1 MGRRVTRHTQPFMI
15 MGRGVIQFLLGGYWF
30 VASLAQAQTT
40 IFWSSDPEWANVT
53 STGAAFDGRFKFE
66 IGVFAD
72 AFVPTKDNTG
82 EWAAH
87 WRTVSL
93 KCRTTYNPNT
103 KSVAASFTPTD
114 NDAPFVVNA
123 PAYIWGFRG
132 DALSAEWILFRRSS
146 WKWPDA
152 ISIPP
157 SNTSWFVHDADT
169 VVLGTI
175 HASVSPFLMQSAAV
189 THARPPDTSW
199 LQWQADDLA
208 GVVLNGPQDDPDRD
222 GVSNLLEYVFGTS
235 PIESGVMPVMPL
247 AVVGG
252 HVQITV
258 PRRIDRPAA
267 LTIEVSSD
275 LKNWQS
281 GSGVTT
287 EDANTLAAWM
297 VRDQSVLGAAH
308 PRRFIRLKVEPIAP

>member
-1 MGRRVTRHTQPFMI
+1 MI
-15 MGRGVIQFLLGGYWF
+15 MGHGGIRFLLCAYWF
-30 VASLAQAQTT
+30 VACLAHAQTT
-40 IFWSSDPEWANVT
+40 IFWSSDGKHTNVT

-66 IGVFAD
+66 LGVFA
-72 AFVPTKDNTG
+72 APFVPTKDNTG

-103 KSVAASFTPTD
+103 WMVVASFTPTN
-114 NDAPFVVNA
+114 NDAPFVANA

-132 DALSAEWILFRRSS
+132 DALSAEWILFRKSS

-152 ISIPP
+152 SSSPP
-157 SNTSWFVHDADT
+157 SSSPPSPTSWLVQEADT
-169 VVLGTI
+169 VVLGAL
-175 HASVSPFLMQSAAV
+175 HASGSPFLMQSAAV

-222 GVSNLLEYVFGTS
+222 GVSNLLEFVFGTS
-235 PIESGVMPVMPL
+235 PMESGVMPVLPL

-267 LTIEVSSD
+267 LTVEVSSD

-281 GSGVTT
+281 GSGATT
-287 EDANTLAAWM
+287 EEANTLAAWM